1 MASAACYI
9 GTSGWS
15 YPKGEGTWQGF
26 FYPPGTK
33 DELAYY
39 SRFFDTVEV
48 NSSFYRPPSPKTA
61 QSWDERTP
69 AGFKFSVKLWQKF
82 THPAVYE
89 AATGET
95 TAVSQGDIDLFRAAL
110 EPLARSGKL
119 GALLAQFPP
128 SFKNS
133 PRSRGVIRGISNA
146 FAGYPVA
153 VELRDRSWSDDPS
166 TAGYLRE
173 LALAWVNIDEPK
185 FASSIAMEVPVTS
198 DLAYFR
204 FHGRNAEEWWSGDN
218 ETRYRYLYL
227 EEQLRQLADR
237 MRVCMKETKLMFGF
251 FNNHWQAYA
260 PHNATELKRELGLP
274 VKDLQMRLDLPGAA
288 GGTRAG

>member
-82 THPAVYE
+82 THPAMYE

-146 FAGYPVA
+146 FAGYPIA

-173 LALAWVNIDEPK
+173 LALPWVNIDEPK
-185 FASSIAMEVPVTS
+185 FASSIATEVPVTS

-237 MRVCMKETKLMFGF
+237 MRACMKETKLMFAF

-260 PHNATELKRELGLP
+260 PRNATELKRELGLP
-274 VKDLQMRLDLPGAA
+274 VKDLQMRLDLPGAT